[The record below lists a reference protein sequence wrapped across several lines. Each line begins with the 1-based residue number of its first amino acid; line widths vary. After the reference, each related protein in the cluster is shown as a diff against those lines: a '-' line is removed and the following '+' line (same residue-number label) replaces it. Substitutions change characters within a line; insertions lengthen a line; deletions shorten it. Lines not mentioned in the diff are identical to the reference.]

1 MNRGL
6 IVPLSKR
13 SLGALLFVAVAVTA
27 CAERDRLT
35 FFNPTTGLGPTIDI
49 QVPSQDT
56 TVVVGS
62 NVLVAGLAIDLDSV
76 DVILF
81 DIIGGNSAF
90 PPLDTNADTVVFS
103 ITVPTAGLM
112 PDDTV
117 IVAIFGID
125 VTGERGDTAFR
136 RLALQ

>member
-1 MNRGL
+1 M
-6 IVPLSKR
+6 PLSRR
-13 SLGALLFVAVAVTA
+13 SLGALLFVAVAATA

-35 FFNPTTGLGPTIDI
+35 FFNPSSGLGPVIDI

-62 NVLVAGLAIDLDSV
+62 NVLVAGLAVDSDSV
-76 DVILF
+76 DVVLF
-81 DIIGGNSAF
+81 DVIGGTASF

-103 ITVPTAGLM
+103 ITVPTSGLLA
-112 PDDTV
+112 DDTV
-117 IVAIFGID
+117 IVAIVGID
-125 VTGERGDTAFR
+125 VLGERGDTAFR

>member
-1 MNRGL
+1 M
-6 IVPLSKR
+6 IAPLSRR
-13 SLGALLFVAVAVTA
+13 SLGALLFVAVATTA

-35 FFNPTTGLGPTIDI
+35 FFNPSSGLGPTIDI
-49 QVPSQDT
+49 QVPSRDT
-56 TVVVGS
+56 TVLVGS

-76 DVILF
+76 DVVLF
-81 DIIGGNSAF
+81 DIIGGNVAF

-103 ITVPTAGLM
+103 ITVPTSGLR

-125 VTGERGDTAFR
+125 VLGERGDTAFR